1 MKRLSLGIL
10 ALGATTLVACDG
22 LKEALTAH
30 VDVVARAGTQE
41 LSVTRLSDMLGNAKI
56 QVPVNRDV
64 ASLVARDLWVP
75 YQLLASAA
83 ARGDSLA
90 DPKAID
96 EAAGGMIDR
105 AKLEKFMQQVSA
117 KMPSDT
123 GSQASYEKGAND
135 LFAARHILFKFPEG
149 ASTAAKDSVRR
160 RAESVRTQITP
171 TNFAD
176 LARRY
181 SDDGSKQQ
189 GGELGVFPRGMMVK
203 PFGDAVAALKPGE
216 ISNVVESEFGYHI
229 IQRSTW
235 DQIKGQYAQQAG
247 DRTRQR
253 AESLYIT
260 EAQAAAKVQVKDNAV
275 AVTKALAKD
284 PIAHRNDKDVIATW
298 SGGDFTAGK
307 LATVLMADPRAAQLT
322 QQIQQVPD
330 SIVRQYV
337 QQMAQRELLV
347 KRADSAK
354 MGPTPDEYASLHRD
368 FVQAVAMTWQALRID
383 PKSLAD
389 SAKTPAERERLAA
402 ARIEGFLDR
411 VMAGETQPIPVPG
424 PLQIVL
430 MNKYESKVNQAGIDR
445 AVERAQKVRTVAD
458 STRAAN
464 QPKSAVP
471 LPGGAPGAAAPGAA
485 APGAAGPG
493 AGAPGQAHDPS
504 RAPAPTQQAPGR
516 QAPAQPAPARP

>member
-10 ALGATTLVACDG
+10 VLGATTLVACDG

-30 VDVVARAGTQE
+30 VDVVAKAGTQE

-83 ARGDSLA
+83 AHGDSLS
-90 DPKAID
+90 DPKLID
-96 EAAGGMIDR
+96 DAASGMIER
-105 AKLEKFMQQVSA
+105 AKLEKFMQQVSS

-123 GSQASYEKGAND
+123 GSQVSYESGANN
-135 LFAARHILFKFPEG
+135 LFAARHILFLVPKG
-149 ASTAAKDSVRR
+149 ATPAVKDSVRR
-160 RAESVRTQITP
+160 RAESVRAQVTSA
-171 TNFAD
+171 NFAD
-176 LARRY
+176 LAKRY

-229 IQRSTW
+229 IQRNTW
-235 DQIKGQYAQQAG
+235 DQIKGQYSQQAG
-247 DRTRQR
+247 DRTRQA
-253 AESLYIT
+253 AESVYIT
-260 EAQAAAKVQVKDNAV
+260 QAQASAKVQVKDNAV
-275 AVTKALAKD
+275 PLTKALAKD
-284 PIAHRNDKDVIATW
+284 PITHRNDKEVLATW
-298 SGGDFTAGK
+298 SGGEFTAGK
-307 LATVLMADPRAAQLT
+307 LASVLMSDPRAAQLS

-337 QQMAQRELLV
+337 LQMAQRELLV

-354 MGPTPDEYASLHRD
+354 MGPTPEEYANLHRD
-368 FVQAVAMTWQALRID
+368 FVQAVGMTWQALRID

-402 ARIEGFLDR
+402 ARIEAFLDK
-411 VMAGETQPIPVPG
+411 VMAGETQPIPVPA
-424 PLQIVL
+424 PLQIAL
-430 MNKYESKVNQAGIDR
+430 MNKYDSKVNPAGIDR
-445 AVERAQKVRTVAD
+445 AVERALKVRAVAD

-471 LPGGAPGAAAPGAA
+471 LPGGAAPGGGAPGAQAPAPAAPGHE
-485 APGAAGPG
+485 
-493 AGAPGQAHDPS
+493 QH
-504 RAPAPTQQAPGR
+504 APTQQAPTQ
-516 QAPAQPAPARP
+516 QAPASPTPAPSTPARP

>member
-10 ALGATTLVACDG
+10 VLGATTLVACDG

-30 VDVVARAGTQE
+30 VDVVAKAGTQE

-83 ARGDSLA
+83 ARGDSLN

-96 EAAGGMIDR
+96 DAASGMIDR

-123 GSQASYEKGAND
+123 GSQASYESGANN
-135 LFAARHILFKFPEG
+135 LFAARHILFLVPKG
-149 ASTAAKDSVRR
+149 ATPVVKDSIRR
-160 RAESVRTQITP
+160 RAESIRSQVTTA
-171 TNFAD
+171 NFAD
-176 LARRY
+176 LAKRY

-189 GGELGVFPRGMMVK
+189 GGDLGVFPRGMMVK

-216 ISNVVESEFGYHI
+216 ISNVVESEFGFHI
-229 IQRSTW
+229 IQRNTW
-235 DQIKGQYAQQAG
+235 DQIKGQYSQQAG
-247 DRTRQR
+247 DRTRQA
-253 AESLYIT
+253 AESVYIT
-260 EAQAAAKVQVKDNAV
+260 QAQAAAKVQVKDNAV
-275 AVTKALAKD
+275 AVIKALAKD

-307 LATVLMADPRAAQLT
+307 LANVLMSDPRAAQLT

-337 QQMAQRELLV
+337 LQMAQRELLV

-354 MGPTPDEYASLHRD
+354 MGPTPEEYASLHRD
-368 FVQAVAMTWQALRID
+368 FVQAVAMTWQSLRID

-402 ARIEGFLDR
+402 ARIEAFLDK
-411 VMAGETQPIPVPG
+411 VMAGESQPIPVPG

-430 MNKYESKVNQAGIDR
+430 MNKYDSKVNAAGIDR
-445 AVERAQKVRTVAD
+445 AVERALKIRAVAD

-471 LPGGAPGAAAPGAA
+471 LPGAPGAGGAPSGQAPTPSAAPG
-485 APGAAGPG
+485 
-493 AGAPGQAHDPS
+493 HDQH
-504 RAPAPTQQAPGR
+504 APAQQPPAQQAPTGT
-516 QAPAQPAPARP
+516 PAQPAPARP